1 MSIHTRAVGI
11 KWNEDEGK
19 KLLPVRKMMMYGSDY
34 SLMLCMKAILLRT
47 VTGIQS
53 RNCNMGSIVINVE
66 KIHENLLLS
75 VAHLCTK

>member
-1 MSIHTRAVGI
+1 MKRE
-11 KWNEDEGK
+11 KK

-47 VTGIQS
+47 VTGI
-53 RNCNMGSIVINVE
+53 RNCNMGSIVINVV

-75 VAHLCTK
+75 VAHLYSLKTK